1 MVNSEQFSQLCSLDN
16 IILSQ
21 VRKKD
26 VKIRS
31 GVAACVD
38 KEVAS
43 FGGNYSVRYWQDW
56 AQLQKS
62 VFTQFHC
69 FSLELLVWSLA
80 ISPVSELH
88 KCIGAFSPKKKKQNI
103 PSTFGTWTSCMP
115 KLIPAETQ
123 FSHKDIEFH
132 FILCHLYSW
141 DPN

>member
-43 FGGNYSVRYWQDW
+43 FGGNYSVRY
-56 AQLQKS
+56 
-62 VFTQFHC
+62 
-69 FSLELLVWSLA
+69 
-80 ISPVSELH
+80 
-88 KCIGAFSPKKKKQNI
+88 
-103 PSTFGTWTSCMP
+103 
-115 KLIPAETQ
+115 
-123 FSHKDIEFH
+123 
-132 FILCHLYSW
+132 
-141 DPN
+141 